1 MLGCRP
7 EDVLPSPLCPDSPL
21 MPICPSVLGSWGRG
35 LHCSAGLF
43 VRLVPINLA
52 LSPVLQA
59 TLSSSVW
66 SVQKTVSG
74 VLAFQV
80 G

>member
-21 MPICPSVLGSWGRG
+21 MPICPSVLGSWGCG
-35 LHCSAGLF
+35 FHCSA
-43 VRLVPINLA
+43 RA
-52 LSPVLQA
+52 LCEVGADKLGDITCPA
-59 TLSSSVW
+59 GVW
-66 SVQKTVSG
+66 SVQKTVTG
-74 VLAFQV
+74 GLAFQV